1 MQSDSRSR
9 LDNSFL
15 GWLSSNNWLSRDNW
29 HWLCNIWVSLFL
41 SLLFLGKLRKEFF
54 VFLMGLFG
62 CLEAILLI
70 LLVELLSSKTGLGD
84 QALYLRALV
93 ESLILSFDFASDN
106 IFANIIF
113 PFFKS
118 ESLDDIVSSLGTKS
132 SWSLS
137 IGKCSNFSG
146 ALNKN
151 LKCNNSK
158 IRSANASSDWL
169 SLAFTSSS
177 WSIKSSS

>member
-1 MQSDSRSR
+1 
-9 LDNSFL
+9 
-15 GWLSSNNWLSRDNW
+15 
-29 HWLCNIWVSLFL
+29 
-41 SLLFLGKLRKEFF
+41 
-54 VFLMGLFG
+54 MGLFG

-84 QALYLRALV
+84 QALDLRALV

-132 SWSLS
+132 V
-137 IGKCSNFSG
+137 GTRDVSNTIDI
-146 ALNKN
+146 L
-151 LKCNNSK
+151 LTLLL
-158 IRSANASSDWL
+158 D
-169 SLAFTSSS
+169 
-177 WSIKSSS
+177 